1 MQTQMLSSLIFPIL
15 GGVLGSSG
23 FGIQCCPVERNLD
36 FGGRDQESCNWYGG
50 ASGDAISCPNNMAAF
65 GRCSTS
71 ARSGDGGDCGNISH
85 QTQCCSSN
93 SSVKESSCGWIYGS
107 YGSKTSCPNGLV
119 VAGFCG
125 VNNKG
130 LFSKV

>member
-1 MQTQMLSSLIFPIL
+1 M
-15 GGVLGSSG
+15 GSSG
-23 FGIQCCPVERNLD
+23 FGIQCCPVDRSLN
-36 FGGRDQESCNWYGG
+36 FGDRDQESCNWYGG
-50 ASGDAISCPNNMAAF
+50 SSGENIACPDAQAAF

-71 ARSGDGGDCGNISH
+71 ARDEAGGDCGNLSH

-93 SSVKESSCGWIYGS
+93 SSVKESSCGYIYGS
-107 YGSKTSCPNGLV
+107 YGAKTNCPNGLV

-130 LFSKV
+130 LYSKFYCLKFEIIFPL

>member
-1 MQTQMLSSLIFPIL
+1 MI
-15 GGVLGSSG
+15 GSNG
-23 FGIQCCPVERNLD
+23 FGIQCCPVERGLN
-36 FGGRDQESCNWYGG
+36 FGDRDPESCNWYGG
-50 ASGDAISCPNNMAAF
+50 GSGDSISCPDQQAAF

-71 ARSGDGGDCGNISH
+71 AREDAGGDCGNVSH

-93 SSVKESSCGWIYGS
+93 ASVKESSCGYIYGS
-107 YGSKTSCPNGLV
+107 YGTKTNCPNGLV

-130 LFSKV
+130 SFSKVLCQNVSGISN